1 MVTIDVRTALIW
13 LLLAALIV
21 FVIYLTVA
29 VKNLVTTIKKTNK
42 ILEDAAVVSE
52 VAAKKAVE
60 VDSIISD
67 VQGAVSSI
75 SDAVQG
81 TSTIG
86 AVANIVKAAGSVA
99 STVKNKK
106 DDNRED
112 DKDSAPKKKKQK
124 KKKR

>member
-99 STVKNKK
+99 STVKSKEENKK
-106 DDNRED
+106 EN
-112 DKDSAPKKKKQK
+112 KDTAPKKKKG
-124 KKKR
+124 KKRK